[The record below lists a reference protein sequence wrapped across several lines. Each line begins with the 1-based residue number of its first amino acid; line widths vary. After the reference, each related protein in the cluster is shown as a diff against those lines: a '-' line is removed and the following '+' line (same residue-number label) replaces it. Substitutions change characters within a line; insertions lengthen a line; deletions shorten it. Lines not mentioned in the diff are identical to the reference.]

1 MNALELLEQLNALDE
16 SETIEA
22 KLASQIGSSIMETV
36 CAFANEPNLGGGW
49 LLLGVQRDPQALFP
63 VYEVIGIND
72 PDKLISDLVTQAR
85 STFNTPIRV
94 EATAQKIGDKTV
106 IVAFVPEVSASEKPV
121 YFKNKK
127 LPEGAYRRMGP
138 TDQKCN
144 EDDLSVFYTER
155 QNESYDSMVIAE
167 ATFEDIDPDVLEDY
181 RKMRAESNLDAE
193 ELRWSDEDL
202 LIALGCAKKEKES
215 LKITVA
221 GVILF
226 GKSMALRR
234 FFPMMRV
241 DYIRVPGKEWISDPE
256 NRFESI
262 DMRDSIFRIVRRASA
277 LILEDLPK
285 AFQLPEE
292 SLQREEKPLI
302 PTRVIRE
309 ALVNALMH
317 RSYRVH
323 APIQIIRYTNRLE
336 IRNPGYSLKSAEHL
350 GEPGSLTRNPKIA
363 AVLHETRFAET
374 KGSGIRVMRE
384 MMERT
389 GLSLPVFESDRAHD
403 TFTARY
409 LFHHFLSPDDLAWLS
424 LLKEYELSDDEAK
437 ALIFVRETGAIDN
450 ATYRDLCRVDTLG
463 ASARLRHL
471 RDVGLLETKGSG
483 PKTYYIPSEKLTNI
497 ANANGLIDM
506 SNPLSDKIEGL
517 SQESQALSQELP
529 PEISDLITGL
539 GKRAKPEMTTNA
551 ILKLCEY
558 KSLKASEIAKIL
570 GRDQD
575 YITRDYL
582 TPMVDAGT
590 LTYTIPAMPNH
601 PDQAYVTPKKDEA

>member
-1 MNALELLEQLNALDE
+1 MTAIELLEQLNALDE

-22 KLASQIGSSIMETV
+22 KSATQIGTSIMETV
-36 CAFANEPNLGGGW
+36 CAFANEPGLGGGW
-49 LLLGVQRDPQALFP
+49 LLLGVQRDQKALFP
-63 VYEVIGIND
+63 VYEVTGIED
-72 PDKLISDLVTQAR
+72 PDKLTSDLVTQAR
-85 STFNTPIRV
+85 STFNTPVRI
-94 EATAQKIGDKTV
+94 EASPQKIGEKTV
-106 IVAFVPEVSASEKPV
+106 VVAFVPELSPSEKPV

-127 LPEGAYRRMGP
+127 LPEGAFRRMGP
-138 TDQKCN
+138 TDQRCT
-144 EDDLSVFYTER
+144 EDDLMVFYTER
-155 QNESYDSMVIAE
+155 QSETYDSTVVAE
-167 ATFEDIDPDVLEDY
+167 ATLDDIDPDGIDDY
-181 RKMRAESNLDAE
+181 RKMRAESNPHAE

-202 LIALGCAKKEKES
+202 LIALGCAKKENGT

-221 GVILF
+221 GLLLF
-226 GKSMALRR
+226 GKTMALRR

-277 LILEDLPK
+277 QILEDLPK

-302 PTRVIRE
+302 PSRVIRE

-323 APIQIIRYTNRLE
+323 APVQIIRYANRLE
-336 IRNPGYSLKSAEHL
+336 IRNPGYSLKAAEHL

-389 GLSLPVFESDRAHD
+389 GLSLPVFESDRGRDA
-403 TFTARY
+403 FTATY
-409 LFHHFLSPDDLAWLS
+409 LFHHFLTQSDLEWLA
-424 LLKEYELSDDEAK
+424 KFRVFELSDDEAK
-437 ALIFVRETGAIDN
+437 ALIFLREMGAIDN
-450 ATYRDLCRVDTLG
+450 ATYRDLCRVDTLA

-471 RDVGLLETKGSG
+471 RDAGLLETKGSG
-483 PKTYYIPSEKLTNI
+483 PKTYYIPSETFLNI
-497 ANANGLIDM
+497 AKGEDV
-506 SNPLSDKIEGL
+506 SGQPETL
-517 SQESQALSQELP
+517 SQELPLLSRELP
-529 PEISDLITGL
+529 PEISDLITEV
-539 GKRAKPEMTTNA
+539 GKRAKPEKLTGA
-551 ILKLCEY
+551 ILKLCAWQP
-558 KSLKASEIAKIL
+558 LKASEIAQIL
-570 GRDQD
+570 NRDQE

-582 TPMVDAGT
+582 TPMVETGKLA
-590 LTYTIPAMPNH
+590 YTIPTMPNH
-601 PDQAYVTPKKDEA
+601 PNQAYTIPQRGNA

>member
-1 MNALELLEQLNALDE
+1 MTAIELLEQLNALDE

-22 KLASQIGSSIMETV
+22 KSASQIGPSIMESV
-36 CAFANEPNLGGGW
+36 CAFANEPNLGGGY
-49 LLLGVQRDPQALFP
+49 LLLGVQKDTKALFP
-63 VYEVIGIND
+63 VYEVVGIED
-72 PDKLISDLVTQAR
+72 PDKLSSDLVTQCR
-85 STFNTPIRV
+85 TTFNSPIRIEV
-94 EATAQKIGDKTV
+94 TPQKIANKTV
-106 IVAFVPEVSASEKPV
+106 IVVFVPEVSPSEKPI

-127 LPEGAYRRMGP
+127 LPEGAFRRMGP
-138 TDQKCN
+138 TDQRCN
-144 EDDLSVFYTER
+144 EDDLSIFYTER
-155 QNESYDSMVIAE
+155 QSESYDATVIAE
-167 ATFEDIDPDVLEDY
+167 ASLDDIDPDVLEDY
-181 RKMRAESNLDAE
+181 RKIRAESNHDAE
-193 ELRWSDEDL
+193 ELGWSDEDL
-202 LIALGCAKKEKES
+202 LIALGCAKKDKNGP
-215 LKITVA
+215 KITVA
-221 GVILF
+221 GLVLF

-262 DMRDSIFRIVRRASA
+262 DMRDSVFRIVRRASA
-277 LILEDLPK
+277 LVLEDLPK

-302 PTRVIRE
+302 PSRVIRE

-323 APIQIIRYTNRLE
+323 APVQIIRYTNRLE

-389 GLSLPVFESDRAHD
+389 GLSFPVFESDRGAD

-409 LFHHFLSPDDLAWLS
+409 LFHHFLSAGDLAWLS
-424 LLKEYELSDDEAK
+424 SFKEFELSDDEAK

-450 ATYRDLCRVDTLG
+450 ATYRDLCRVDTL
-463 ASARLRHL
+463 ASSAHLRRLR
-471 RDVGLLETKGSG
+471 DFGLLEAKGSG
-483 PKTYYIPSEKLTNI
+483 PKTYYVPSEKLTSVPKLM
-497 ANANGLIDM
+497 A
-506 SNPLSDKIEGL
+506 LSRESEGL
-517 SQESQALSQELP
+517 SQESSGLSQELP
-529 PEISDLITGL
+529 PEIRDIITGV
-539 GKRAKPEMTTNA
+539 GKRATPEKTAQA
-551 ILKLCEY
+551 ILALC
-558 KSLKASEIAKIL
+558 SWRPHKASEIA
-570 GRDQD
+570 GRIGRVQE

-582 TPMVDAGT
+582 TPMIEEGKLA
-590 LTYTIPAMPNH
+590 YTIPEMPNH
-601 PDQAYVTPKKDEA
+601 PDQAYTIAKRKES

>member
-1 MNALELLEQLNALDE
+1 MTAIDLLEQLNALDE

-22 KLASQIGSSIMETV
+22 KSASQIGSSVMETV
-36 CAFANEPNLGGGW
+36 CAFANEPGLGGGW
-49 LLLGVQRDPQALFP
+49 LLLGVQRDTRALFP
-63 VYEVIGIND
+63 VYEVTGIED
-72 PDKLISDLVTQAR
+72 PDKLTSDLVTQAR
-85 STFNTPIRV
+85 STFNTPIRI
-94 EATAQKIGDKTV
+94 EATPQKIGDKTV
-106 IVAFVPEVSASEKPV
+106 IAVFVPEVSPSEKPV

-127 LPEGAYRRMGP
+127 LPEGAFRRMGP
-138 TDQKCN
+138 TDQRCTD
-144 EDDLSVFYTER
+144 DDLMVFYTER
-155 QNESYDSMVIAE
+155 QSESYDSTIIAD
-167 ATFEDIDPDVLEDY
+167 ASLEDIDPDGIDDY
-181 RKMRAESNLDAE
+181 RKMRAESNPHAE

-202 LIALGCAKKEKES
+202 LIALGCAKKENGT

-221 GVILF
+221 GLLLF

-277 LILEDLPK
+277 QILEDLPK

-302 PTRVIRE
+302 PSRVIRE

-323 APIQIIRYTNRLE
+323 APVQIIRYANRLE
-336 IRNPGYSLKSAEHL
+336 IRNPGYSLKAAEHL

-389 GLSLPVFESDRAHD
+389 GLSLPVFESDRGRDA
-403 TFTARY
+403 FTATY
-409 LFHHFLSPDDLAWLS
+409 LFHHFLSAADLEWLAMFRD
-424 LLKEYELSDDEAK
+424 YELSDDEAK
-437 ALIFVRETGAIDN
+437 ALIFVREMGAIDN
-450 ATYRDLCRVDTLG
+450 AAYRNLAQVDTLA

-471 RDVGLLETKGSG
+471 RDLELLETKGSG
-483 PKTYYIPSEKLTNI
+483 PKTYYTPSEKLTNI

-506 SNPLSDKIEGL
+506 SHPLSDKLEGL
-517 SQESQALSQELP
+517 ITM
-529 PEISDLITGL
+529 PEPLITMPDGL
-539 GKRAKPEMTTNA
+539 ITMLNDIGRRTDPKKIHQA
-551 ILKLCEY
+551 ILELCTKKPHRADE
-558 KSLKASEIAKIL
+558 LATIL
-570 GRDQD
+570 GREKQT
-575 YITRDYL
+575 ITKYL
-582 TPMVDAGT
+582 NPMIKSGELAYLYPDK
-590 LTYTIPAMPNH
+590 PKHPN
-601 PDQAYVTPKKDEA
+601 QAYMTPKKGEE

>member
-49 LLLGVQRDPQALFP
+49 LLLGVQRDQRALFP

-85 STFNTPIRV
+85 STFNTPIRI

-106 IVAFVPEVSASEKPV
+106 VVAFVPEVSPSEKPV
-121 YFKNKK
+121 YFISKK

-155 QNESYDSMVIAE
+155 QNESYDSMVMPE
-167 ATFEDIDPDVLEDY
+167 ATLEDIDPDVLEDY
-181 RKMRAESNLDAE
+181 RKMRAESNIDAE

-202 LIALGCAKKEKES
+202 LIALGCAKKEKKS
-215 LKITVA
+215 FKITVA
-221 GVILF
+221 GIILF

-262 DMRDSIFRIVRRASA
+262 DMRDSIFRIVRRTSA

-302 PTRVIRE
+302 PSRVIRE

-317 RSYRVH
+317 RSYR
-323 APIQIIRYTNRLE
+323 
-336 IRNPGYSLKSAEHL
+336 RN
-350 GEPGSLTRNPKIA
+350 
-363 AVLHETRFAET
+363 
-374 KGSGIRVMRE
+374 
-384 MMERT
+384 
-389 GLSLPVFESDRAHD
+389 
-403 TFTARY
+403 
-409 LFHHFLSPDDLAWLS
+409 
-424 LLKEYELSDDEAK
+424 
-437 ALIFVRETGAIDN
+437 
-450 ATYRDLCRVDTLG
+450 
-463 ASARLRHL
+463 
-471 RDVGLLETKGSG
+471 
-483 PKTYYIPSEKLTNI
+483 EK
-497 ANANGLIDM
+497 
-506 SNPLSDKIEGL
+506 K
-517 SQESQALSQELP
+517 
-529 PEISDLITGL
+529 
-539 GKRAKPEMTTNA
+539 
-551 ILKLCEY
+551 
-558 KSLKASEIAKIL
+558 
-570 GRDQD
+570 
-575 YITRDYL
+575 
-582 TPMVDAGT
+582 
-590 LTYTIPAMPNH
+590 
-601 PDQAYVTPKKDEA
+601 